1 MNRFKTSGKAAGRTR
16 GMAAANDGRT
26 TAADPSGADEIEERL
41 AMKQR
46 RLIAGALGAALAL
59 SLTLTACAGD
69 PGTTSPNAPGGSTGG
84 DQDFT
89 IAIVP
94 KDSTNPWFVRME
106 EGVKRYAA
114 ETGLNVFQK
123 GPAETDATMQAQVI
137 QDLIAQGVDAIGV
150 VPVDPGALET
160 VLKEALDA
168 GIVVVTHEGASQQN
182 TMYNIEAFNNSQYG
196 AFIMDN
202 LAEAM
207 GSEGLYT
214 TMVGHVTNA
223 SHNEWADGGVA
234 HQQEAYPN
242 MTLLAEEPRVES
254 QDDGEVAYQTAKEL
268 LKKYPNLK
276 GIMGT
281 SSFDAPGVARA
292 IDELGLKGKVFTAGT
307 GMPAA
312 NAQILKDGSV
322 AALTLWDPAEAGYAM
337 AELARQILAGEEIKA
352 PVNLKAPGYE
362 AMEFAE
368 GSDKVLEGSGWVV
381 ITADNVDS
389 FGF

>member
-1 MNRFKTSGKAAGRTR
+1 
-16 GMAAANDGRT
+16 
-26 TAADPSGADEIEERL
+26 
-41 AMKQR
+41 
-46 RLIAGALGAALAL
+46 
-59 SLTLTACAGD
+59 
-69 PGTTSPNAPGGSTGG
+69 
-84 DQDFT
+84 
-89 IAIVP
+89 
-94 KDSTNPWFVRME
+94 
-106 EGVKRYAA
+106 
-114 ETGLNVFQK
+114 
-123 GPAETDATMQAQVI
+123 
-137 QDLIAQGVDAIGV
+137 
-150 VPVDPGALET
+150 
-160 VLKEALDA
+160 
-168 GIVVVTHEGASQQN
+168 
-182 TMYNIEAFNNSQYG
+182 
-196 AFIMDN
+196 MDN

-207 GSEGLYT
+207 GGEGLYT

-234 HQQEAYPN
+234 HQKATYPN
-242 MTLLAEEPRVES
+242 MTLLEEEPRVES

-268 LKKYPNLK
+268 LKKYPDLK

-322 AALTLWDPAEAGYAM
+322 AALTLWDPADAGYAM
-337 AELARQILAGEEIKA
+337 AELARKILAGDEIKA
-352 PVNLKAPGYE
+352 PVDLKAPGYD